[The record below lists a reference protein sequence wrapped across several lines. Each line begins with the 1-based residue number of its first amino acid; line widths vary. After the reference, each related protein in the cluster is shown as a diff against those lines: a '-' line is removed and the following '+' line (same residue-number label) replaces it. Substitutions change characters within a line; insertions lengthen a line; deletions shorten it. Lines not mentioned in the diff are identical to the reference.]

1 MRTAASVP
9 IVLLVLWV
17 AARGGQPAAPVAD
30 LARQEQSAFL
40 ETLRELVSIDSGSRD
55 VDGLAR
61 ISHVIAAR
69 LRELGGNVEFVEPS
83 DGARFEDTPERI
95 GRMVLARFGGTGTAR
110 ILLLAHMDTVYE
122 RGTAARQPF
131 RLEGNRA
138 YGAGIADD
146 KHGVALIL
154 HTVAMLRAMDFREY
168 GRLTVLINAD
178 EEISSPGS
186 RSLIAQLGR
195 EHDVVFS
202 CESGGAEGNDRLQL
216 ATAGIG
222 DILLTVT
229 GRAAHAGVA
238 PEEGRNAFYELA
250 HQVLQLRDLSDA
262 SSGRKVNWTV
272 ASAGTVRNAIPALAR
287 AVADVRVRRESD
299 WDALEDAVRRRVA
312 RQLVPDTDV
321 NVVFER
327 RRPPLAPTDASRRLA
342 TRAQK
347 IYAELGLTLSVTDE
361 GTGGGTDAAI
371 AAMDSQAAVV
381 EGFGLQGQGMHSD
394 DEEFVLVGS
403 IVPRLFLLT
412 RMIVDVSR

>member
-1 MRTAASVP
+1 VE
-9 IVLLVLWV
+9 
-17 AARGGQPAAPVAD
+17 D

-55 VDGLAR
+55 LEGLER
-61 ISHVIAAR
+61 ISQVIATR
-69 LRELGGNVEFVEPS
+69 LRALGGDVQLVEPG

-95 GRMVLARFGGTGTAR
+95 GRMVLARFEGTGTAR

-131 RLEGNRA
+131 RLEGDRV

-146 KHGVALIL
+146 KHGIALIL
-154 HTVAMLRAMDFREY
+154 HALSMLRALDFREY
-168 GRLTVLINAD
+168 GKLTILINAD

-186 RSLIAQLGR
+186 RGLIARLGR

-202 CESGGAEGNDRLQL
+202 CESGGAEGDDRLQL

-222 DILLTVT
+222 DILLTIT

-250 HQVLQLRDLSDA
+250 HQVLQLRDLSDP
-262 SSGRKVNWTV
+262 STGRKVNWTL
-272 ASAGTVRNAIPALAR
+272 ASAGTVRNAIPARAR

-299 WDALEDAVRRRVA
+299 WDALEAAVRRRIA
-312 RQLVPDTDV
+312 QQLVPGTDV
-321 NVVFER
+321 EVVFER
-327 RRPPLAPTDASRRLA
+327 RRPPLAPTDGSRRLA
-342 TRAQK
+342 ARAQQ
-347 IYAELGLTLSVTDE
+347 IYAELGLTLSVIDE

-371 AAMDSQAAVV
+371 AAIDSGAAVL
-381 EGFGLQGQGMHSD
+381 EGFGLRGQGMHSD
-394 DEEFVLVGS
+394 DEEFVVVGS

>member
-1 MRTAASVP
+1 MLLALWMAAD
-9 IVLLVLWV
+9 
-17 AARGGQPAAPVAD
+17 GGQPAASVED
-30 LARQEQSAFL
+30 LARQEQGAFL
-40 ETLRELVSIDSGSRD
+40 DTLRELVSIDSGSRD
-55 VDGLAR
+55 LEGLER
-61 ISHVIAAR
+61 ISRVVAAR
-69 LRELGGNVEFVEPS
+69 LRELGGEVELVEPG

-95 GRMVLARFGGTGTAR
+95 GRMVLARFEGTGTAR

-131 RLEGNRA
+131 RLEDDRA

-154 HTVAMLRAMDFREY
+154 HTVAMLRALDFRGY
-168 GRLTVLINAD
+168 GKLTVLINAD

-186 RSLIAQLGR
+186 RGLIARLGR
-195 EHDVVFS
+195 AHDVVLS
-202 CESGGAEGNDRLQL
+202 CESGGARGDDRLQL

-222 DILLTVT
+222 DILLTVN

-250 HQVLQLRDLSDA
+250 HQVLQLRDLSDP

-272 ASAGTVRNAIPALAR
+272 ASAGTVRNAIPAVAH

-299 WDALEDAVRRRVA
+299 WDALENAVRRRIA
-312 RQLVPDTDV
+312 KQLVPGTDV
-321 NVVFER
+321 KVVFER
-327 RRPPLAPTDASRRLA
+327 RRPPLAPTEASRVLA
-342 TRAQK
+342 ARAQQ
-347 IYAELGLTLSVTDE
+347 IYAELGLTLSVIDE

-371 AAMDSQAAVV
+371 AAMDSPAPVV

-412 RMIVDVSR
+412 RIIMDVSRGI